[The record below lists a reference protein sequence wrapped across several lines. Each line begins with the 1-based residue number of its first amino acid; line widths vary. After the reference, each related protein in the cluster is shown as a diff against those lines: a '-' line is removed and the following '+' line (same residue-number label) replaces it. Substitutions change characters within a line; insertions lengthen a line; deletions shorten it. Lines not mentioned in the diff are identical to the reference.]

1 MNESSLNIKAKWY
14 FGNNRTR
21 NLRLSPPAWYA
32 PFFLTTNYNYAEN
45 YSDYGVYAIDL
56 KT

>member
-1 MNESSLNIKAKWY
+1 MNESTLNTKTKWY
-14 FGNNRTR
+14 FGNNRSR

-32 PFFLTTNYNYAEN
+32 PFFLTTNYSYAEN